1 MLLAMVISF
10 VKGGPSN
17 ILPVFSRVEGS
28 SSTTNAS
35 TMFAGIVSVLVMT
48 PFFYAGFDTIPQ
60 QAEEAAEGLDWNKF
74 GKVISMALLAAG
86 GFYMICI
93 YSFGTIIPWTDFV
106 KSSVPALACL
116 KQINIILYVVMLI
129 IATLGPMGPMNSFYG
144 ATSRIM
150 LAMGRKGQLPE
161 SFAKLDEKSGAPRM
175 ANIVLAV
182 LTLIGPFLGKKM
194 LVSLTNVSALA
205 FIFSCMM
212 VSFACL
218 KMRFTEPDLPRPY
231 IDGTGAEPVQNG
243 LVLVEDD
250 KIVYAGPDREV
261 GEDYEVIDIT
271 GKTIMPGLIDSH
283 LHFSGNLT
291 DDDSDWVLEDVV
303 QKTVVAVQ
311 QAHECLE
318 NGLTTVGEISRSGIQ
333 IRDMVEAGVMKGP
346 RVVATGLGFCR
357 TAGHGDSHKLP
368 SYYNNESH
376 PWAERVD
383 GPWDLR
389 KAVRRRLR
397 QSPDAIKIWST
408 GGGIWRWDQ
417 KLDQHYT
424 LEEIQAVVD
433 ESNMVGIPVWSHAEG
448 YGGALDSAKAGVHLI
463 IHGQTLNDECL
474 DIMAEKGI
482 YFCPTIQ
489 FLNEWFK
496 TYAPPYIPEVH
507 DQYPGDTV
515 AEKEL
520 NRVYANL
527 RKAKEKGIGLTI
539 GSDSFCSSLTPY
551 GTTAI
556 GEMYSFVEKAG
567 ISEMDTIVAATS
579 VGAEMLK
586 VDDVTGSLVEGK
598 CADLLVING
607 NPLENI
613 RAIAVENM
621 DVIMKEGYF
630 VKR

>member
-1 MLLAMVISF
+1 MSKIAFLNGLL
-10 VKGGPSN
+10 
-17 ILPVFSRVEGS
+17 
-28 SSTTNAS
+28 
-35 TMFAGIVSVLVMT
+35 
-48 PFFYAGFDTIPQ
+48 
-60 QAEEAAEGLDWNKF
+60 
-74 GKVISMALLAAG
+74 
-86 GFYMICI
+86 
-93 YSFGTIIPWTDFV
+93 
-106 KSSVPALACL
+106 
-116 KQINIILYVVMLI
+116 
-129 IATLGPMGPMNSFYG
+129 
-144 ATSRIM
+144 
-150 LAMGRKGQLPE
+150 
-161 SFAKLDEKSGAPRM
+161 
-175 ANIVLAV
+175 
-182 LTLIGPFLGKKM
+182 
-194 LVSLTNVSALA
+194 
-205 FIFSCMM
+205 
-212 VSFACL
+212 
-218 KMRFTEPDLPRPY
+218 
-231 IDGTGAEPVQNG
+231 IDGTGAPAVEKS
-243 LVLVEDD
+243 LVLVEDE
-250 KIVYAGPDREV
+250 KIVYAGVSKDVPE
-261 GEDYEVIDIT
+261 GYEVRDIT

-291 DDDSDWVLEDVV
+291 DDDSDWVLEDPV

-318 NGLTTVGEISRSGIQ
+318 HGLTTVGEISRSGLQ
-333 IRDMVEAGVMKGP
+333 IRNMIEAGVMKGP
-346 RVVATGLGFCR
+346 RVVGTGLGFCR
-357 TAGHGDSHKLP
+357 TCGHGDSHKLP
-368 SYYNNESH
+368 SWYNDESH

-383 GPWDLR
+383 GPWELR
-389 KAVRRRLR
+389 KAVRKRLR

-433 ESNMVGIPVWSHAEG
+433 ECNMVGIPVWSHAEG

-496 TYAPPYIPEVH
+496 TYEPPYIPEVH
-507 DQYPGDTV
+507 DQFPGDTV

-520 NRVYANL
+520 NRVYGNL
-527 RKAKEKGIGLTI
+527 RRAQEKGIKLTI

-567 ISEMDTIVAATS
+567 ISPMATIVAATHD
-579 VGAEMLK
+579 GAEMLK
-586 VDDVTGSLVEGK
+586 VDDITGTLEEGK
-598 CADLLVING
+598 YADLLVING

-621 DVIMKEGYF
+621 EVIMKEGYV
-630 VKR
+630 VKG